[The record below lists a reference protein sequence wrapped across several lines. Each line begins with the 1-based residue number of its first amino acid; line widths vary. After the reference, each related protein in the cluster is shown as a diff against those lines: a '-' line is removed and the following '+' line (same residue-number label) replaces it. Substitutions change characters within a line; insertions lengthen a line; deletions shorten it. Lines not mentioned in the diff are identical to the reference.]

1 MSFTFQTE
9 QWVPYPAE
17 AVFAFLANPENLP
30 ALMPEWQ
37 KVRIEQA
44 SVAPLRGNAN
54 GSVAGIG
61 SRITISFRPFAGLPF
76 RTRWEAEITDFVPNS
91 HFTDRQ
97 IKGPFASWT
106 HTHRIRGVD
115 RAGINITVII
125 DQIEYEPKGLLGRL
139 ANSLFVRKHLER
151 TFAYR
156 EARLAELLPLQLK
169 PVIPIHQQPPQPAK
183 TGKLTA

>member
-17 AVFAFLANPENLP
+17 TVFAFLANPENLP

-37 KVRIEQA
+37 KVRMEQA
-44 SVAPLRGNAN
+44 SIAPPSGSSNV
-54 GSVAGIG
+54 SVAGVG
-61 SRITISFRPFAGLPF
+61 SRIVISFRPVAGLPF
-76 RTRWEAEITDFVPNS
+76 RVRWEAEITDFVPNS
-91 HFTDRQ
+91 HFTDRL
-97 IKGPFASWT
+97 IKGPFAAWT

-125 DQIEYEPKGLLGRL
+125 DQIDYQAKGLLGRL
-139 ANSLFVRKHLER
+139 ANSFFLRKQLKR

-156 EARLAELLPLQLK
+156 HARLAELLALQLK

-183 TGKLTA
+183 SGKLTA